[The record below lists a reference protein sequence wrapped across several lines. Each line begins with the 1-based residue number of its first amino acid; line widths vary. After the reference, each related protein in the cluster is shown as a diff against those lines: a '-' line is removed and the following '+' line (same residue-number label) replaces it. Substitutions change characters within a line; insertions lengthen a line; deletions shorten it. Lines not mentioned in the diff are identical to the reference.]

1 MWNIAKTVIRDNF
14 IALMLTLEKK
24 KGWEYGQGSKG
35 RSSAHLLWEH
45 ENYNLQSDYWWERL
59 EN

>member
-14 IALMLTLEKK
+14 IALMLILEKK
-24 KGWEYGQGSKG
+24 KGWEYGRGSKGG

-45 ENYNLQSDYWWERL
+45 
-59 EN
+59 

>member
-35 RSSAHLLWEH
+35 RRSSAHLLWEH
-45 ENYNLQSDYWWERL
+45 ENYNLQSDY
-59 EN
+59 